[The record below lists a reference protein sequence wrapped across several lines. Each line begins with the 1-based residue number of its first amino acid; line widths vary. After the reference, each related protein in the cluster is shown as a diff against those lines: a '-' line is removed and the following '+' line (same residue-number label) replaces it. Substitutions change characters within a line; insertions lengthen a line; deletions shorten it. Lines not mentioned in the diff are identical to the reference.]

1 MLSCIFSVCFYA
13 SFLLKWKW
21 SYVTSE
27 LTVLRAQR
35 FPVDFTDEC
44 KLSWVWPEDVKKLS
58 LLSHSEVG
66 RWCFRPEEA
75 EHPLLQWKTSRFNFG
90 YVTVCV
96 AVASLYCCS
105 KCWRR
110 LIWCLCE
117 IYRPQWYPGLC
128 DCVTSAPGICS
139 GSWCSLQKGNC
150 LHFWFH
156 YSLESSWTVFVD
168 TSITFMQIPTA
179 LLTIVVT

>member
-1 MLSCIFSVCFYA
+1 MFFFFFIHTLPLGWSCLIKSRFFVWCIQSQLMCSFYLYVPFFFLSKMLSCIFSVCFYA

-44 KLSWVWPEDVKKLS
+44 KLSWVWPEDVKKLR
-58 LLSHSEVG
+58 LLSHSEMG

-96 AVASLYCCS
+96 VVASLYCCS

-117 IYRPQWYPGLC
+117 I
-128 DCVTSAPGICS
+128 
-139 GSWCSLQKGNC
+139 
-150 LHFWFH
+150 
-156 YSLESSWTVFVD
+156 
-168 TSITFMQIPTA
+168 
-179 LLTIVVT
+179 